1 MRVVVLVSLLTFL
14 HYVAAQMRAP
24 ILPLYAAA
32 HGASATGVGL
42 IIGAHMAVA
51 ALGSIPLGRASD
63 VWGRGVLLLG
73 GMALGVGTSLLLPL
87 AEGELALAMIF
98 GLAGL
103 GVAAFTPSALSIV
116 GDSAPPGAAGRAF
129 AWYSTAHYG
138 AIGIGPFLGGV
149 AADWWG
155 HRPAFV
161 VSALGIALALVIGAT
176 LRIPPPA
183 RASDRSDATLI
194 DIKGH
199 AGIWAGWIL
208 AVSGLL
214 TQGVVFTFFPLLGH
228 DRGLS
233 PTAIGV
239 VFLVLGLAN
248 TVARWPAGWLIDR
261 TGRCAPYAIGGI
273 LTASGVTALL
283 PHLAG
288 WAPLLALVAVFGAVS
303 GIAFVAISVA
313 LAAASTPASR
323 GLVMG
328 GYSTSLYLGLALG
341 SLAFGPIITRQ
352 GYVVGFAAGGTAGA
366 AVALIALCLWLAAGR
381 RP

>member
-1 MRVVVLVSLLTFL
+1 
-14 HYVAAQMRAP
+14 
-24 ILPLYAAA
+24 
-32 HGASATGVGL
+32 
-42 IIGAHMAVA
+42 
-51 ALGSIPLGRASD
+51 
-63 VWGRGVLLLG
+63 
-73 GMALGVGTSLLLPL
+73 
-87 AEGELALAMIF
+87 
-98 GLAGL
+98 
-103 GVAAFTPSALSIV
+103 
-116 GDSAPPGAAGRAF
+116 
-129 AWYSTAHYG
+129 
-138 AIGIGPFLGGV
+138 
-149 AADWWG
+149 
-155 HRPAFV
+155 
-161 VSALGIALALVIGAT
+161 
-176 LRIPPPA
+176 
-183 RASDRSDATLI
+183 
-194 DIKGH
+194 
-199 AGIWAGWIL
+199 
-208 AVSGLL
+208 LL